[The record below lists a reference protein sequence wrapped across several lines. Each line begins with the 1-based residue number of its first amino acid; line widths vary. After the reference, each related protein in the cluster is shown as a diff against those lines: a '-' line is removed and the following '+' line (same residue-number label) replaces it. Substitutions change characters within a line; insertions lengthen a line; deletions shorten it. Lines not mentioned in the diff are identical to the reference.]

1 MRRSRESLKLF
12 IASIQHRPAN
22 LKLYSMKMQ
31 DGTATLFVFI
41 APHWR
46 AKKKT
51 VKSLALVSF
60 SRILG
65 GIICK
70 KSITVYVNLKR

>member
-1 MRRSRESLKLF
+1 MKLF
-12 IASIQHRPAN
+12 IASIQHRLAN

-46 AKKKT
+46 
-51 VKSLALVSF
+51 VKRKPLRVWP
-60 SRILG
+60 
-65 GIICK
+65 
-70 KSITVYVNLKR
+70 